1 MARAL
6 LLSVVMVDAQS
17 GWRRLT
23 FDTIE
28 TLPETGGVF
37 EIGNLVRNVLYIESA
52 DGNLRRRLTTL
63 GTAPAALPP
72 SSGGYYVRILPTAK
86 ETEARDA
93 RLAAYRAAHD
103 GQVPIGNARGAS
115 LARLSRAA

>member
-6 LLSVVMVDAQS
+6 LPTVVMVDAQS

-28 TLPETGGVF
+28 TLPESGGVF
-37 EIGNLVRNVLYIESA
+37 EIGNLVRNVLYIECA
-52 DGNLRRRLTTL
+52 DNLRRRLTTL
-63 GTAPAALPP
+63 GPAPATLPP
-72 SSGGYYVRILPTAK
+72 SSGGYYVRVVATAK
-86 ETEARDA
+86 EAETRDA
-93 RLAAYRAAHD
+93 RLAAYRATHD
-103 GQVPIGNARGAS
+103 GALPIGNTRGAS